1 MNYTEERPKVHDNIL
16 LKNDFVE
23 DKDFGIKLI
32 DKEKIDAQNNVLKF
46 VLKTMRKNVLSGKSI
61 LSISLPVEIFRA
73 DSNTQRLCESMTLGP
88 YFL

>member
-1 MNYTEERPKVHDNIL
+1 MTPRVNYTEERVRVHDNVL

-23 DKDFGIKLI
+23 DKDFGIRLI

-61 LSISLPVEIFRA
+61 LSISLPV
-73 DSNTQRLCESMTLGP
+73 
-88 YFL
+88 